1 MDRPLAQMLHQ
12 RILGSGARVADGD
25 AADYFYVPINMRS
38 PSDSTTL
45 LEAIRCGGKCG
56 VVGLDV

>member
-25 AADYFYVPINMRS
+25 AADYFYVPVNMRS
-38 PSDSTTL
+38 PSDSVML
-45 LEAIRCGGKCG
+45 LDVIRCGES
-56 VVGLDV
+56 VGRWWG